1 MSFYSEAKCVA
12 SKRYLNKNDQRLFS
26 FSIKRKHNNFA
37 AIYYLA
43 IFFCNW
49 QKIMQMAPTFSRKTE
64 RNKKVEGERQVQ
76 AFTKQITR
84 SFLPHSLVQCNLKHL
99 QKYYIHSMLPFKRF
113 SSVVVRVW
121 QFPGIWMHSKYD
133 SYISQ
138 LQNKWFALNFKI
150 HRNTLLYSDIMKT
163 HVIFFVFLFEQL

>member
-1 MSFYSEAKCVA
+1 
-12 SKRYLNKNDQRLFS
+12 
-26 FSIKRKHNNFA
+26 
-37 AIYYLA
+37 
-43 IFFCNW
+43 
-49 QKIMQMAPTFSRKTE
+49 MAPTFSRKTE

-99 QKYYIHSMLPFKRF
+99 QKYYKHSILPFKRF

-138 LQNKWFALNFKI
+138 LQNKWFALNFKFQRNASKFAI
-150 HRNTLLYSDIMKT
+150 FWYKENPCNFFCFSFRATLTFSIMNTLVYV
-163 HVIFFVFLFEQL
+163 VIDQGIHKLKLLKMYDKKKITRVFFII

>member
-1 MSFYSEAKCVA
+1 MK
-12 SKRYLNKNDQRLFS
+12 
-26 FSIKRKHNNFA
+26 IKHNNFSQQ
-37 AIYYLA
+37 YYNTWQY
-43 IFFCNW
+43 FFCNW

-138 LQNKWFALNFKI
+138 LQNKWFALNFKFQ
-150 HRNTLLYSDIMKT
+150 RNASKFA
-163 HVIFFVFLFEQL
+163 IFWYKENPCNFLFVFLFEQL